1 MNALPYIDA
10 EALERLVPVPR
21 AVRLLE
27 EALRDGLDP
36 EDTPQR
42 PVVDLPGGQMLL
54 MPAATR
60 AYAGVKAVTIAP
72 EDATRELPRIQGA
85 YLLFDGATLAPLA
98 VMDGIAL
105 TSLRTPAVSALAAT
119 HLAPAD
125 ARTLV
130 VFGSGPQAWGH
141 VLALR
146 TVRPLE
152 RVTVVARHPQR
163 AEALAARCAG
173 LGLAAETLCG
183 DDPGTRAAVDTAVA
197 GADLVACCTTAREP
211 LFPGKL
217 ARDGA
222 AILAVGSHE
231 PDAREVDDDLV
242 ARSTVVV
249 ESRAS
254 ALVEAGDVIVP
265 IRHGTIT
272 TGHLAG
278 NLAELVN
285 GRVTAGPG
293 PRLFKSTGMAWQDL
307 VVAAAAYEAW
317 T

>member
-10 EALERLVPVPR
+10 EALGRLVPVTR
-21 AVRLLE
+21 AVHLLE
-27 EALRDGLDP
+27 VALRDGLDP
-36 EDTPQR
+36 EDTPRR

-72 EDATRELPRIQGA
+72 DGPERDLPRVQGA
-85 YLLFDGATLAPLA
+85 YLLFDGGTLSPLA

-119 HLAPAD
+119 HLAAAD

-146 TVRPLE
+146 AVRPLE
-152 RVTVVARHPQR
+152 RVTVVARHGGR
-163 AEALAARCAG
+163 AEAMAERCRS
-173 LGLAAETLCG
+173 LGLTARALRG
-183 DDPGTRAAVDTAVA
+183 DDPGTRAAVDAAVA
-197 GADLVACCTTAREP
+197 GADLIACCTTAREP
-211 LFPGKL
+211 LFAGKL

-222 AILAVGSHE
+222 AVIAVGSHE
-231 PDAREVDDDLV
+231 PGAREVDDDLV
-242 ARSTVVV
+242 ARSCVVV

-278 NLAELVN
+278 NLAELIN
-285 GRVTAGPG
+285 GRITAGPE

>member
-10 EALERLVPVPR
+10 EALGRLVPVTR
-21 AVRLLE
+21 AVQLLE

-72 EDATRELPRIQGA
+72 DGPERDLPRIQGA
-85 YLLFDGATLAPLA
+85 YLLFDGGTLSPLA

-119 HLAPAD
+119 HLAAAD

-146 TVRPLE
+146 AVRPVE
-152 RVTVVARHPQR
+152 HVTVVARHR
-163 AEALAARCAG
+163 ERTEAMAARCRS
-173 LGLAAETLCG
+173 LGLTAQALCG
-183 DDPGTRAAVDTAVA
+183 DDPGTRAAVDAAVA
-197 GADLVACCTTAREP
+197 GAGLIACCTTAREP
-211 LFPGKL
+211 LFAGKL

-222 AILAVGSHE
+222 TILAVGSHE
-231 PDAREVDDDLV
+231 PGAREVDDDLV
-242 ARSTVVV
+242 ARSCVVV

-278 NLAELVN
+278 NLAELIN
-285 GRVTAGPG
+285 GRITAGPG

>member
-10 EALERLVPVPR
+10 EALGRLVPVRR
-21 AVRLLE
+21 AVQLLE
-27 EALRDGLDP
+27 QALRDGLDP

-72 EDATRELPRIQGA
+72 DGPARDLPRIQGA
-85 YLLFDGATLAPLA
+85 YLLFDGGTLSPLA

-119 HLAPAD
+119 HLAAAD

-146 TVRPLE
+146 AVRPLE
-152 RVTVVARHPQR
+152 RVTVVARHRER
-163 AEALAARCAG
+163 AEALAARCRS
-173 LGLAAETLCG
+173 LGLTARALRG
-183 DDPGTRAAVDTAVA
+183 DDPGTRADVDAAVA
-197 GADLVACCTTAREP
+197 EAGLIACCTTAREP
-211 LFPGKL
+211 LFAGKL

-242 ARSTVVV
+242 ARSCVVV

-278 NLAELVN
+278 NLAELIN
-285 GRVTAGPG
+285 GRITAGPG

>member
-1 MNALPYIDA
+1 MNALPYVDA
-10 EALERLVPVPR
+10 EALGRLVPVTR
-21 AVRLLE
+21 AVQLLE

-54 MPAATR
+54 MPAAIR

-72 EDATRELPRIQGA
+72 DGPERDLPRIQGA
-85 YLLFDGATLAPLA
+85 YLLFDGGTLSPLA
-98 VMDGIAL
+98 VVDGIAL

-119 HLAPAD
+119 YLAAAD
-125 ARTLV
+125 ASTLV

-146 TVRPLE
+146 AVRPME
-152 RVTVVARHPQR
+152 HVTVVARHEGR
-163 AEALAARCAG
+163 AEAMAARCRS
-173 LGLAAETLCG
+173 LGLTARTISG
-183 DDPGTRAAVDTAVA
+183 DDPGTRAAVDAAVA
-197 GADLVACCTTAREP
+197 GADVIACCTTARDP

-242 ARSTVVV
+242 ARSCVVV

-278 NLAELVN
+278 NLAELIN
-285 GRVTAGPG
+285 GSITAGPG